1 MVMIR
6 SKKSLDD
13 LQLSILVILRIAI
26 GWHFLYE
33 GLTKILNPNWSSIG
47 YLMDSKGFMSGLFH
61 SMATNA
67 NVLLT
72 IDFLNKWGLVLIGL
86 GLILGSFTRIAA
98 YCGMVLLA
106 MYYLSHPPFIGVNYA
121 LPTEGN
127 YLFVDK
133 VFIEFFSMW
142 ILALIPTGTYL
153 GLDRLIYKSRN

>member
-86 GLILGSFTRIAA
+86 GLILGCFTRIAA

-106 MYYLSHPPFIGVNYA
+106 MYYLSHPPFIGANYA

-142 ILALIPTGTYL
+142 ILALIPTGKYI
-153 GLDRLIYKSRN
+153 GLDRLIYKSSY

>member
-72 IDFLNKWGLVLIGL
+72 IDFLNKWGLVLIGI

-106 MYYLSHPPFIGVNYA
+106 MYYLSHPPFIGANYA

-142 ILALIPTGTYL
+142 ILALIPTGKYI
-153 GLDRLIYKSRN
+153 GLDRLIYKSSY